1 MKLTLIIIFIFF
13 SISWYIIVNQMF
25 KTKKEVKAEEI
36 IDNIKAKTIVIPP
49 GVKIE
54 EIRALTDLILS
65 YSEIKDYN
73 IEIIEKPYTKVE
85 INSDNFVPEKKDINI
100 ETELITLEEM
110 EQAQN
115 SSDYEEFNP
124 DDFPDDVFDDDKKN
138 EDTNPKSK
146 RIFLT

>member
-1 MKLTLIIIFIFF
+1 MKVTLIIIFIFF

-85 INSDNFVPEKKDINI
+85 INSDNFVPEKNDKNI
-100 ETELITLEEM
+100 EPELITLEEM
-110 EQAQN
+110 ELAQN

-124 DDFPDDVFDDDKKN
+124 DDFPDDVFDDDKTN
-138 EDTNPKSK
+138 EDNNPKSK